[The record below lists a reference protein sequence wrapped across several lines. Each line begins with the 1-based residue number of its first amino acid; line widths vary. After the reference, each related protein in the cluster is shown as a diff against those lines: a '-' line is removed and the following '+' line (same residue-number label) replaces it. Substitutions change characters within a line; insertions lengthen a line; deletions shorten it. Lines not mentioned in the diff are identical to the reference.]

1 MACYACVLTRPP
13 LPGQRTKCRNL
24 EERVDVLLVE
34 KKHLED
40 RLRDMKARP
49 TVHTQPPCM
58 CLSACLPHLRLWH
71 KAVLNLGVSCCGACI
86 CMRSS

>member
-1 MACYACVLTRPP
+1 MACDTCVLTWPP

-24 EERVDVLLVE
+24 EERVDLLLVE

-49 TVHTQPPCM
+49 IVQALNPRM
-58 CLSACLPHLRLWH
+58 RLSACLHIYLSGT
-71 KAVLNLGVSCCGACI
+71 NACRAEVCHSSACV

>member
-24 EERVDVLLVE
+24 EEQVDVLLVE

-49 TVHTQPPCM
+49 IVQTQPPCM
-58 CLSACLPHLRLWH
+58 CLSACLHICLS
-71 KAVLNLGVSCCGACI
+71 GTSAC
-86 CMRSS
+86 

>member
-40 RLRDMKARP
+40 RLRDMHVP
-49 TVHTQPPCM
+49 QCTPNPH
-58 CLSACLPHLRLWH
+58 ACAFLHACH
-71 KAVLNLGVSCCGACI
+71 ICVSGTKQY
-86 CMRSS
+86 